1 MNREK
6 IQLWFKTAYLSC
18 LSVVFLSIGFW
29 ITGSEKVL
37 FTLSQFS
44 LSVLLFA
51 MLGFFI
57 NLFIVAFRFQRLLN
71 FSNCFLNYKTVLK
84 ANLQGNFASLFFIS
98 FFGQATGRQTVLQQ
112 HGVSVVITTSLTAI
126 ERTLIFFVSGA
137 LAFISGIFLDF
148 EPISSFTERLL
159 LIEIFSI
166 ALLAAFFSLI
176 LGRTSFEER
185 IVATILSWQNILR
198 VTELLV
204 ITLFS
209 QFFVVGSLVI
219 GAVFLAPDENLL
231 NLIAAA
237 VLISF
242 AASLPISVNGW
253 GIRELAAIV
262 ILSRFGIEPSAA
274 MALSIL
280 VGLTASAVILGTYP
294 LIHIGFKAQAGL
306 ENSSTPIKLRTDELS
321 IEHIM
326 CWGLGAATAILV
338 FFQVHIP
345 LQASI
350 ININLADAFAV
361 FALAIVAFKFLFLS
375 ERPHW
380 IIPGFNA
387 ILFIIGMLLLF
398 SFFRGLLNFGI
409 TQWAFSNRL
418 LGWCIL
424 IGYMSVGILINL
436 YFRTIGVRRFVE
448 TLVLTAVVII
458 VSQVIIRISGF
469 SDFSQIQNFE
479 GYSSNRNA
487 FAFQLLASLSIA
499 IAFLGD
505 NKDRYLRY
513 ESIFCSAKALSFFLA
528 IIIAGIL
535 LTGSRAGM
543 ITGIL
548 LLVMA
553 WFIRPLSQRLIA
565 RSLFLSTFFW
575 AGIVWLLPEIFNFLN
590 SVFNDDFAVK
600 KMYLQTPFSNEQS
613 NIERWQTIKSGLDMW
628 MASPVFGAGLGAFYH
643 FSVDWMGNANIIH
656 STPIWIL
663 AEFGL
668 FGATIFLAIL
678 FWVLKSLIKMGPSN
692 RRAQAVLML
701 LFAFLVFSAVHEIF
715 YQRIFWL
722 TLGLSLATSSTN
734 AFKPKAKKLDD

>member
-1 MNREK
+1 M
-6 IQLWFKTAYLSC
+6 
-18 LSVVFLSIGFW
+18 SVIFLSIGFW
-29 ITGSEKVL
+29 ITGSEKV
-37 FTLSQFS
+37 FATLSHFS
-44 LSVLLFA
+44 PQVLLLL
-51 MLGFFI
+51 MLGYFI

-137 LAFISGIFLDF
+137 LAFISAIFLDF
-148 EPISSFTERLL
+148 EPISTFTERLL
-159 LIEIFSI
+159 FIEIFFI
-166 ALLAAFFSLI
+166 ALLAAILSLI
-176 LGRTSFEER
+176 LGRTPFEDKV
-185 IVATILSWQNILR
+185 VAKILSWQNILR
-198 VTELLV
+198 ITELIV
-204 ITLFS
+204 FTLFG
-209 QFFVVGSLVI
+209 QVFVVGGLVI

-262 ILSRFGIEPSAA
+262 ILSRFGIEPAAA

-280 VGLTASAVILGTYP
+280 VGLTAAAIILVTYP
-294 LIHIGFKAQAGL
+294 LANLGLKAQASI
-306 ENSSTPIKLRTDELS
+306 ENSSTANNLSMDKLS

-326 CWGLGAATAILV
+326 CWGLGATTAILV

-361 FALAIVAFKFLFLS
+361 FALAIVAFKYLFLA

-380 IIPGFNA
+380 AIPGFTA
-387 ILFIIGMLLLF
+387 ILFIIGILLLF
-398 SFFRGLLNFGI
+398 SFFHGLLNFGI
-409 TQWAFSNRL
+409 TQWALSNRM
-418 LGWCIL
+418 LGWFIL
-424 IGYMSVGILINL
+424 IGYLSVGIIINL

-448 TLVLTAVVII
+448 TLVVTAVAII
-458 VSQVIIRISGF
+458 VGQVILRASGF
-469 SDFSQIQNFE
+469 YDFSLTPNFE

-487 FAFQLLASLSIA
+487 FAFQLLVCLSVA
-499 IAFLGD
+499 IAFLGGKKEQ
-505 NKDRYLRY
+505 NLRH
-513 ESIFCSAKALSFFLA
+513 ESAFRSAKTRSIFLA
-528 IIIAGIL
+528 IIITGIV
-535 LTGSRAGM
+535 LTGSRAGI

-553 WFIRPLSQRLIA
+553 WFIKPLSQRLIA
-565 RSLFLSTFFW
+565 RSLVLFILLW
-575 AGIVWLLPEIFNFLN
+575 VGIVWLLPETLNFLN
-590 SVFNDDFAVK
+590 SALNFDSAVRNVN
-600 KMYLQTPFSNEQS
+600 LQSTFSNEES
-613 NIERWQTIKSGLDMW
+613 NIKRWQTITLGLELW
-628 MASPVFGAGLGAFYH
+628 MAAPVFGSGLGAFHH
-643 FSVDWMGNANIIH
+643 FSKEWLGNADVIH
-656 STPIWIL
+656 STPIWIF

-668 FGATIFLAIL
+668 FGAAIFLAIL
-678 FWVLKSLIKMGPSN
+678 FWVIKSLIKIGLAN
-692 RRAQAVLML
+692 HRAQAGLML
-701 LFAFLVFSAVHEIF
+701 LFTFIVFSAVHEIF

-722 TLGLSLATSSTN
+722 TLGLILATSSSNT
-734 AFKPKAKKLDD
+734 FKPRAKKLDG